1 MKHLALLKLLPKE
14 FFMSAILL
22 LVLVIL
28 LFMYGF
34 HGLLKFNAGINY
46 LGAIL
51 FALLAALLC
60 VAIVIIGLKFVS
72 DKDMSQDDKDKL
84 VKSMM
89 MLAVGALVFAI
100 IAFIRYNY
108 GKLYSSLNTTLPANK
123 SILPKFGRKR
133 GRRGRRGR
141 RGKK

>member
-1 MKHLALLKLLPKE
+1 
-14 FFMSAILL
+14 
-22 LVLVIL
+22 
-28 LFMYGF
+28 MYGF

-51 FALLAALLC
+51 FALLTALLC
-60 VAIVIIGLKFVS
+60 VAIVIIGLRFVS
-72 DKDMSQDDKDKL
+72 EKDMSKEDKDKL

-108 GKLYSSLNTTLPANK
+108 GKLYTSLNRTLPANK
-123 SILPKFGRKR
+123 SILPKLGKKR
-133 GRRGRRGR
+133 GRRGRKS
-141 RGKK
+141 KK

>member
-22 LVLVIL
+22 LVLVVL

-51 FALLAALLC
+51 FALLTALLC
-60 VAIVIIGLKFVS
+60 VAIVIIGLRFVS
-72 DKDMSQDDKDKL
+72 EKDMSKEDKDKL

-108 GKLYSSLNTTLPANK
+108 GKLYTSLNRTLPANK
-123 SILPKFGRKR
+123 SILPKLGKKR
-133 GRRGRRGR
+133 GRRGRKS
-141 RGKK
+141 KK